1 MNIILSELERKLC
14 SYCYSPNLICEQH
27 CYYCEAPLDVIR
39 DFEKIV
45 PKTDDYYTLDKV
57 LVLNY
62 HELNKLNP
70 YDLLKY
76 LAIIREEK
84 QKYYALHQSFNKT
97 SEYLLLA
104 RKGYLLENLL
114 YDKTNT
120 FPARM
125 QKAHLENTLQNN
137 KRMLNKRKYAIDQAK
152 RNLHKEMEDSLLAST
167 TQPKKH

>member
-1 MNIILSELERKLC
+1 MSLELNELNRKLC
-14 SYCYSPNLICEQH
+14 SYCYSPNLIHEKS
-27 CYYCEAPLDVIR
+27 CYYCEAPLDIER
-39 DFEKIV
+39 NFERIM
-45 PKTDDYYTLDKV
+45 PKSEDSYTLDKI
-57 LVLNY
+57 LLLNY

-76 LAIIREEK
+76 LRIIREEK
-84 QKYYALHQSFNKT
+84 QKYYASHQSDNPT

-125 QKAHLENTLQNN
+125 QNSHLDNALKNN

-152 RNLHKEMEDSLLAST
+152 RYLRKELEELS
-167 TQPKKH
+167 